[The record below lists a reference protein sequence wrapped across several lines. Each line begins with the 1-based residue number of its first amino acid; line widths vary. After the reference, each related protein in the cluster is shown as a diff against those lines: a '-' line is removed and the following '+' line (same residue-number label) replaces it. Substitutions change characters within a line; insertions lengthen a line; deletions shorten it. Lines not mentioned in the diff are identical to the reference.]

1 MAHVCRVVRLFLL
14 QGCILIRISM
24 TPSEMGDDLIVEF
37 ERSNSTFIMLYL
49 YHEMEVDYLVVE
61 EIINIKIVWLQM
73 NV

>member
-49 YHEMEVDYLVVE
+49 YPEMEVDYLVVE